1 VGIIQHFIDR
11 KYRADCINFMLKVAP
26 SLGRKAEWFCIKNSG
41 LITLAKKQGISPEN
55 LVAAMCLYCLK
66 EHSQILSSNIP
77 SPEKILSISY
87 EFGLLYVN
95 SWISNDMQMNYQL
108 ALESFDAS
116 LDSKYTMSSS

>member
-1 VGIIQHFIDR
+1 
-11 KYRADCINFMLKVAP
+11 MLKVAP
-26 SLGRKAEWFCIKNSG
+26 SLGGKAEWFCIKNSG

-116 LDSKYTMSSS
+116 IVFKYK

>member
-11 KYRADCINFMLKVAP
+11 KYRADCINFMLKIAP

-41 LITLAKKQGISPEN
+41 MITIAKKQGISPEI

-66 EHSQILSSNIP
+66 EHSQILSSDIP

-87 EFGLLYVN
+87 EFGRLYVN
-95 SWISNDMQMNYQL
+95 TWISDEMKMNYGL
-108 ALESFDAS
+108 ALQSFDAS
-116 LDSKYTMSSS
+116 IVFKYK